1 MAEQAILTVSLKD
14 YKKQIDD
21 LRASL
26 LNLEST
32 SEEYKTIA
40 EEIKDRQDKL
50 NEVMGVGKKD
60 IDAVAGSYNA
70 LTQELSALK
79 KEWKTLEIGSE
90 RWVELGNQIDG
101 INNKLKEADAS
112 VGVFGRNVGNYQNAF
127 EGAMKS
133 MLSQLGSINPVLGKM
148 GSTVSQLIPVI
159 KSVSKAAT
167 SGLKGIKAAIA
178 STGIGALIVALGVL
192 ATYVTKNWD
201 SIKAW
206 ALGTKKASEAVA
218 EHRKEVEKAKTA
230 HEQYI
235 KYLQGKGATAMQIQ
249 IENVNFYNKQ
259 LEKEKQL
266 LTDLQSLG
274 RKGKELVAEQMKAV
288 GEASKASDEQV
299 QALNNSLNA
308 FVAEQEKLERQKGMT
323 TLEKQ
328 LDDVKL
334 AFDDAVDGAK
344 KLAEVT
350 GDSSWL
356 QAAIENLERL
366 RQAAYDRAKQDEAKK
381 KWEEEEKTI
390 SSLTKTLT
398 DSFKTREELLK
409 SQYDKEYK
417 LLKKH
422 HKDTTL
428 LTEAYNR
435 DMKKLQM
442 ETMDAINS
450 SYANLSSVNS
460 AFTSE
465 TLLQSLDHA
474 EAKLQ
479 MFSDIV
485 GEKGMPPGPPLAKT
499 IEKITSDMSKMAWEM
514 GLIERADNTEFAIA
528 WQVAAARVKSARA
541 EIEKYSYTYERLA
554 ASINNSNEKLKASY
568 VTSEPVAKIRMQ
580 IAELNIT
587 LSGITDI
594 YTRME
599 ELPYL
604 IEEASGEEKEALEK
618 ELEDIEKGIVRI
630 GVLKYELNQQ
640 LKELKDELAN
650 TIVAS
655 NQRVYDIAAEDAN
668 TNKDT
673 TGWWNTTNFDEGF
686 QKRLEAEQYA
696 LSVIDQ
702 MHFEN
707 DAAREDYEREH
718 QQRLLEIQQEYT
730 QQRIQNY
737 QDLAGGIGS
746 ILNSIG
752 DLYEQ
757 DIQNQVNAGNKSKA
771 QAEKEYKKV
780 QAIKVA
786 TATIDTI
793 QGAIAA
799 FMGYQEI
806 GQPWG
811 AILGAIQAAAVTAA
825 GIAQIAKIKSTN
837 PYSNSTPDSSSYAA
851 ATPTLNDYTPE
862 YFTNVTGAND
872 TKELVNAI
880 AETPIKAY
888 VVESDINAAQ
898 QLREERDRETTY

>member
-159 KSVSKAAT
+159 KNVSKAAT
-167 SGLKGIKAAIA
+167 TGLKGIKAAIA

-192 ATYVTKNWD
+192 ATYVAKNWD

-235 KYLQGKGATAMQIQ
+235 KYLQGNGATAMQIQ
-249 IENVNFYNKQ
+249 IENVKFYNKQ

-288 GEASKASDEQV
+288 GEASKASEEQV

-308 FVAEQEKLERQKGMT
+308 FVTEQEKLEHQKGMT

-328 LDDVKL
+328 LEELKL

-356 QAAIENLERL
+356 QAAIDNLERL
-366 RQAAYDRAKQDEAKK
+366 RQAAYDRAKSEKAKEHWK
-381 KWEEEEKTI
+381 EEEKTI

-409 SQYDKEYK
+409 SQYDKELK
-417 LLKKH
+417 MLKKH

-442 ETMDAINS
+442 ELADSINS
-450 SYANLSSVNS
+450 AFSNLSSTNS
-460 AFTSE
+460 AFTFE
-465 TLLQSLDHA
+465 TLTQNVDHA
-474 EAKLQ
+474 NAKLQ
-479 MFSDIV
+479 VFSDIV
-485 GEKGMPPGPPLAKT
+485 GEKGMPPGPPLQKT
-499 IEKITSDMSKMAWEM
+499 IEIVNSGMSRMAYEM
-514 GLIERADNTEFAIA
+514 GLIDNDSIVEFAIA
-528 WQVAAARVKSARA
+528 WQVAATRVKTAQA
-541 EIEKYSYTYERLA
+541 QLDKYSYTYEKLVT
-554 ASINNSNEKLKASY
+554 SINNSDEKLKASY
-568 VTSEPVAKIRMQ
+568 VTSEPVAKIRAQ

-594 YTRME
+594 YTRMD
-599 ELPYL
+599 ELPDL
-604 IEEASGEEKEALEK
+604 IEQASGEEKEALEK

-668 TNKDT
+668 TNTDT

-707 DAAREDYEREH
+707 AAAREDYEREH

-730 QQRIQNY
+730 QERIQNY
-737 QDLAGGIGS
+737 QDLASGIGS
-746 ILNSIG
+746 ILSSIG